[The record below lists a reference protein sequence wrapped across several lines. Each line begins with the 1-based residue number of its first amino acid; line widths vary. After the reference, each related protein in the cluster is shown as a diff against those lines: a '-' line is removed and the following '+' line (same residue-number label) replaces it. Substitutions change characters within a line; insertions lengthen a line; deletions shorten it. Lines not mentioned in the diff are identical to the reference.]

1 MSAAI
6 LHLESVSAGYKAV
19 PTIRGISLTMM
30 AGEAVAIIGAN
41 GAGKTTL
48 LRTIMGQIALMD
60 GSISFQGSAITR
72 LRTHQRAR
80 LGIGYAPE
88 GRQLFQS
95 MTVAENLE
103 IGAARISALIRK
115 QRIERVLGIF
125 PKLRP
130 LTKTHC
136 GFLSGGEQ
144 QMVTIARALMGEPHL
159 LLLDEPST
167 GLAPRVIDELYAS
180 LAKLLPT
187 GLTILVAEQNARAAL
202 RFAKHALVLEDGRLA
217 MEGAA
222 ADLLGDR
229 RVINSYIGLGGKALG
244 WKTTDNKMIRK
255 TD

>member
-6 LHLESVSAGYKAV
+6 LRLENVSAGYKTV
-19 PTIRGISLTMM
+19 PAIREIGLTMA
-30 AGEAVAIIGAN
+30 AGDAVAIIGAN

-48 LRTIMGQIALMD
+48 LRAVMGQIAMMD
-60 GSISFQGSAITR
+60 GNVSFQGSAITN
-72 LRTHQRAR
+72 LSTHQRAR

-88 GRQLFQS
+88 GRQLFQA
-95 MTVAENLE
+95 MTVMEKLE
-103 IGAARISALIRK
+103 IGAARVSSARRQ
-115 QRIERVLGIF
+115 QRIERMFEIF

-130 LTKTHC
+130 LMNTHC

-144 QMVTIARALMGEPHL
+144 QMVTIARALMGEPQL

-167 GLAPRVIDELYAS
+167 GLAPRVINELYAS

-202 RFAKHALVLEDGRLA
+202 RFAHRAMVLEDGHLA

-229 RVINSYIGLGGKALG
+229 RVVDAYIGLGSKDLG
-244 WKTTDNKMIRK
+244 WKTGVTKSAVE
-255 TD
+255 